1 MSEGP
6 RSEETAKLLK
16 RANEE
21 NDDSAEMATKK
32 LKAEGDIVEDEKK
45 CPKKKVA
52 LLVAYSGKGY
62 YGMQVAILAA
72 SPVQALKKIISCYKC
87 VCVFFFLC
95 FREIRERL
103 SLGPSKM
110 TLSLHSLNRVA
121 FPKTMATR

>member
-1 MSEGP
+1 MRPDHGWFPHPSTGDPRTLLCMMSEGP

-87 VCVFFFLC
+87 VCGFFFFC
-95 FREIRERL
+95 ASEKYGNV
-103 SLGPSKM
+103 S
-110 TLSLHSLNRVA
+110 V
-121 FPKTMATR
+121 